1 MPIRRLTASILLKQL
16 ADKMSTHRRPT
27 ADIYRNP
34 VGYNGKGTPGAGT
47 SRLAIR
53 KIMSLSLDNQVFPIE
68 GKGEKQSKKKPL
80 SIKMRLCA
88 SRRCLSLTNLPNPH
102 PV

>member
-68 GKGEKQSKKKPL
+68 GKGEKQSKKK
-80 SIKMRLCA
+80 SHSRKMRLCA
-88 SRRCLSLTNLPNPH
+88 SRRCLSLTNLPKPH

>member
-1 MPIRRLTASILLKQL
+1 
-16 ADKMSTHRRPT
+16 
-27 ADIYRNP
+27 

-68 GKGEKQSKKKPL
+68 GKGEKQSKAVKEKKATPE
-80 SIKMRLCA
+80 K
-88 SRRCLSLTNLPNPH
+88 
-102 PV
+102 

>member
-68 GKGEKQSKKKPL
+68 GRGEKQSKKKATPE
-80 SIKMRLCA
+80 K
-88 SRRCLSLTNLPNPH
+88 
-102 PV
+102 